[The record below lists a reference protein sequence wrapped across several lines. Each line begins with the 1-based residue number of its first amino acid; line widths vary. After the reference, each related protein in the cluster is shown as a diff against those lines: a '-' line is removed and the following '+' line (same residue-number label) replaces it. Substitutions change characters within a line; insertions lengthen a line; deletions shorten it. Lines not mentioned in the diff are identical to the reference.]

1 MDYLYLFKIIYNNI
15 DSVVISLI
23 TGIITSLFVTRI
35 FLIKQLE
42 DEKIQRLSKRRES
55 LAFLYGLLL
64 ACLNVNKKDKISP
77 GFFKPIKGIIS
88 RERSAF
94 ISMSFEGLDKRLHS
108 ISEEHNDLIEEM
120 DNKINI
126 CNSDIAR
133 TDAVKWCEKVN
144 TLINQYNERYNMKTH
159 QMLIYKNLILDKF
172 TIIITVL
179 IIACI
184 LIA

>member
-1 MDYLYLFKIIYNNI
+1 MDYLYLFKLIYNNI

-35 FLIKQLE
+35 FLVKQLE
-42 DEKIQRLSKRRES
+42 DEKIKRLSDRREA
-55 LAFLYGLLL
+55 LHFLHGLLA
-64 ACLNVNKKDKISP
+64 ACLNFNKKDKISP
-77 GFFKPIKGIIS
+77 EFFIPMKDIIS
-88 RERSAF
+88 RESSAF
-94 ISMSFEGLDKRLHS
+94 ISMSFEGLDKRLHT
-108 ISEEHNDLIEEM
+108 ISVKHNDLIEEM
-120 DNKINI
+120 DRAINI
-126 CNSDIAR
+126 GNRDIPR
-133 TDAVKWCEKVN
+133 TDAVMWLEKVR

-172 TIIITVL
+172 TIVIAVL